1 MTRNCSPLPFSLSLS
16 SSCSR
21 CSSFASKHCLIGSQM
36 AKQRRSQRGASEGR
50 TKNVICLHGEGSRDW
65 AGDCWNICLSV
76 ISVSL
81 VGRNYATIFC
91 YIYRI
96 WLRVLTECLV
106 GRTTVPLCVCLCG
119 INKITL
125 RVYVGTERERW
136 GRWRDRDKAR
146 AKVVYL
152 TVCLN
157 LLLWPTSALFL
168 CKSADLYFG
177 LLSANLI
184 LSRLAHTHTHRN
196 RRTPSHLN
204 RAKVRGKCCAS

>member
-1 MTRNCSPLPFSLSLS
+1 MTRNCSLSHSLSLS
-16 SSCSR
+16 SSFSR
-21 CSSFASKHCLIGSQM
+21 CSSYASKHCLIGSQM
-36 AKQRRSQRGASEGR
+36 AKQRRSQRGTSEGR
-50 TKNVICLHGEGSRDW
+50 TKNVICLELGIENASRERGW
-65 AGDCWNICLSV
+65 REWSGDCWNICLSV

-81 VGRNYATIFC
+81 VGQNYATIFC

-106 GRTTVPLCVCLCG
+106 GRTPVPVCVCICLCLCG

-125 RVYVGTERERW
+125 RVYVGRVKERVR
-136 GRWRDRDKAR
+136 GRLRDRDKAR

-184 LSRLAHTHTHRN
+184 LSRLARTHTHTH
-196 RRTPSHLN
+196 T
-204 RAKVRGKCCAS
+204 